1 MFAAPYRVGFHA
13 DADQVIG
20 VEEVEGLGFG

>member
-1 MFAAPYRVGFHA
+1 MQLAADGVGFHA

-20 VEEVEGLGFG
+20 VEHLEGLGLG